1 MNKILH
7 TAKQAILYIRREY
20 WSAIAEYYSMCITR
34 SRHVSVGSY
43 SLIVE
48 TYCEAILDK
57 CKSLAIDI
65 PAPTSQKPRRLERLF
80 MTWRFGLPSWPIRIS
95 LYKGQRLEQVE
106 ASPNEIAEVLQK
118 MYDASIRQAKQNRS
132 SASKFEREVE
142 PTPAIKEPQKNN
154 TDIMPGKRARLT
166 IPRQNKTIPTSDDSK
181 REDNPGLYRKVEGAI
196 FDLSF

>member
-95 LYKGQRLEQVE
+95 LYKGQRLERVE
-106 ASPNEIAEVLQK
+106 VSPNEIAEVLQK

-132 SASKFEREVE
+132 STGRIYREVE
-142 PTPAIKEPQKNN
+142 SIPEIEVHQKKNN
-154 TDIMPGKRARLT
+154 DVPPRKRTRGT
-166 IPRQNKTIPTSDDSK
+166 FPRKEKTVPEIKNSQPTQESYTK
-181 REDNPGLYRKVEGAI
+181 IEGATL
-196 FDLSF
+196 DNSF

>member
-7 TAKQAILYIRREY
+7 TAKQAIRSIRREY
-20 WSAIAEYYSMCITR
+20 WGVVAELYSLCITR
-34 SRHVSVGSY
+34 SRPVSVGSY

-48 TYCEAILDK
+48 TYCEDILDK

-80 MTWRFGLPSWPIRIS
+80 MTWRFGLPTWPIRIS

-106 ASPNEIAEVLQK
+106 ASPKEIAEALQK
-118 MYDASIRQAKQNRS
+118 IYDASIRQAKHNRS
-132 SASKFEREVE
+132 SASKFEGEVE

-154 TDIMPGKRARLT
+154 TDIVPGKRARLT
-166 IPRQNKTIPTSDDSK
+166 IPRQDKTIPTSDDSK
-181 REDNPGLYRKVEGAI
+181 REDNPGLYRKVEGATL
-196 FDLSF
+196 DNSF